1 MVAKPMKTPTSNI
14 IFLASAARFILN
26 NLLNARMTKKFENK
40 SAGVNTEINSRNI
53 SAATD
58 ILDHHTKESNLKDAD
73 LLALGL
79 IDNSSK
85 KTLGEKLMPSNQTKK
100 KTNISSEVINPSQ
113 TIGKSTKS
121 DKTTDTD
128 FDLDL

>member
-1 MVAKPMKTPTSNI
+1 MKKNLSKAEVKPEEKVEDW
-14 IFLASAARFILN
+14 
-26 NLLNARMTKKFENK
+26 TKKFENK
-40 SAGVNTEINSRNI
+40 SGGVKSEINSRNI

-58 ILDHHTKESNLKDAD
+58 ILDHHTKESNLKEAD

-79 IDNSSK
+79 IDNSSR

-100 KTNISSEVINPSQ
+100 NTKNSSDGINPSQ
-113 TIGKSTKS
+113 TIGKSTK
-121 DKTTDTD
+121 KEKMTDTD

>member
-1 MVAKPMKTPTSNI
+1 MKKFRLKATRKTEEKVEDW
-14 IFLASAARFILN
+14 
-26 NLLNARMTKKFENK
+26 TKKFENK
-40 SAGVNTEINSRNI
+40 SVRVNTEINSRNI

-58 ILDHHTKESNLKDAD
+58 ILDHHTKESNLKDSD

-100 KTNISSEVINPSQ
+100 KTNINSEEINPNQ
-113 TIGKSTKS
+113 TIGKSTKKE
-121 DKTTDTD
+121 KTTDTD